1 MDANRW
7 MKHILDLQVFFDL
20 VNQDGFYPKYILVYI
35 HRELN
40 KLVQL

>member
-1 MDANRW
+1 MDANRR
-7 MKHILDLQVFFDL
+7 MKHFLDLQFFFDL
-20 VNQDGFYPKYILVYI
+20 VSQEGFYPKYILVYI